1 METKLSIRWE
11 LNIAVLGTDPHTMGI
26 KYRRPSYGLIM
37 KKEILQVVFILILL
51 FAFPSLMDFLQDKEI
66 DYVANL
72 AQTIGFVVTVFACRK
87 LHHWVQQRNKNKEK

>member
-1 METKLSIRWE
+1 
-11 LNIAVLGTDPHTMGI
+11 MGI

-51 FAFPSLMDFLQDKEI
+51 FAFLSLMDFLQGKEI

-72 AQTIGFVVTVFACRK
+72 AKIIGFVVTVFACRK

>member
-1 METKLSIRWE
+1 
-11 LNIAVLGTDPHTMGI
+11 MGI

-51 FAFPSLMDFLQDKEI
+51 FAFLSLMDYLQGKEI

>member
-1 METKLSIRWE
+1 
-11 LNIAVLGTDPHTMGI
+11 
-26 KYRRPSYGLIM
+26 M

-51 FAFPSLMDFLQDKEI
+51 FAFLSLMDFLQGKEI

-72 AQTIGFVVTVFACRK
+72 AKIIGFVVTVFACRK

>member
-1 METKLSIRWE
+1 
-11 LNIAVLGTDPHTMGI
+11 MGI

-51 FAFPSLMDFLQDKEI
+51 FAFLSVMDFLQGKEI

-87 LHHWVQQRNKNKEK
+87 LHHWIQQRNKNKEK

>member
-1 METKLSIRWE
+1 MGSEST
-11 LNIAVLGTDPHTMGI
+11 HTMGI

-51 FAFPSLMDFLQDKEI
+51 FAFLSLMDFLQGKEI

-87 LHHWVQQRNKNKEK
+87 LHHWVQQRNQNKEK